1 MDSDMDIDMHTE
13 DDAATHGGFRID
25 YSSLR
30 QGKAGK
36 GKSKSKA
43 GKGKSKSEDY
53 DSDKE
58 DSDDYGGKGK
68 NRRIGVGEGRYC
80 DEDDDDDPGHQV
92 CGKGKGKSGKVGL
105 DSFQDWVS
113 RQQPVL
119 LHVLRTALIFSR
131 CI

>member
-80 DEDDDDDPGHQV
+80 DEDDDDDDLTAVWYRRSRSVKKQILASVKKPG
-92 CGKGKGKSGKVGL
+92 
-105 DSFQDWVS
+105 
-113 RQQPVL
+113 
-119 LHVLRTALIFSR
+119 
-131 CI
+131 